1 MEAPAFGSRP
11 DAAPWIS
18 VPQIGKVAEAPNLA
32 ALKTEI
38 ERRWRIYSR
47 PTRKD
52 AERSLELL
60 DVDS

>member
-1 MEAPAFGSRP
+1 M
-11 DAAPWIS
+11 
-18 VPQIGKVAEAPNLA
+18 VAEAPNLA

-38 ERRWRIYSR
+38 ERRWGIYSR